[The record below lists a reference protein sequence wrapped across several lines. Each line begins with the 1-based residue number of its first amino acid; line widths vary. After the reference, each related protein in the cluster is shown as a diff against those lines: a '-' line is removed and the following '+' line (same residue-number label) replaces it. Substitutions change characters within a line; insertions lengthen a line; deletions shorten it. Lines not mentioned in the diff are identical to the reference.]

1 MIFSKQKGVAWLLII
16 AGMFV
21 ACNIYTLIPI
31 YSIISNDWLVPSST
45 LTWAS
50 TSFTLLYALGLLVFG
65 PLSDRIGRKEIIVPG
80 MLLFSI
86 SSLLVSFSQSPIELT
101 FYRGLQGFAG
111 GSFAPV
117 AFAYTFDL
125 FQGKFRIFV
134 LSLINTGF
142 LVAGILG
149 QIISAALTD
158 LIMWQTVYHFFSIS
172 YFIFFICF
180 VLLLPRMKVQATSN
194 QMIPVKLLCSLFI
207 SRRLFFCYVIT
218 FSLLLTTVSFYDA
231 VSQFLSNSF
240 TVSEMFIVRGIG
252 LLGAVLSLWG
262 GVLQVKYKE
271 KGSLTI
277 GFSLLLLGLFF
288 MILFPTYLVITFS
301 SILLI
306 AAISILIPT
315 IISVIGTIGKE
326 NRGSS
331 IALYSFS
338 LLVGASFGSLLTTI
352 FDFRGVLIFLFA
364 YMIVNIFLTFQIS
377 YPNSSEELVK

>member
-1 MIFSKQKGVAWLLII
+1 MFISKAKAKSIAWLLII

-31 YSIISNDWLVPSST
+31 YTVISSEWEVTTSS

-50 TSFTLLYALGLLVFG
+50 TSFTLLYAVGLLIFG
-65 PLSDRIGRKEIIVPG
+65 PLSDKLGRKEIIVPG
-80 MLLFSI
+80 MFLFSI
-86 SSLLVSFSQSPIELT
+86 SSLLVSFSQSPSELIL
-101 FYRGLQGFAG
+101 FRGFQGFAG

-149 QIISAALTD
+149 QIISAGLTE
-158 LIMWQTVYHFFSIS
+158 LIEWRTVYQFFSIS
-172 YFIFFICF
+172 YFVFFIFFII
-180 VLLLPRMKVQATSN
+180 LLPRMKALTTTEK
-194 QMIPVKLLCSLFI
+194 MIPVKLLCSLFI
-207 SRRLFFCYVIT
+207 SKKLFYCYAIT

-231 VSQFLSNSF
+231 VSQYLSSSF

-252 LLGAVLSLWG
+252 LFGAILSLWG
-262 GVLQVKYKE
+262 GAIQVRYGD
-271 KGSLTI
+271 KGSLVI
-277 GFSLLLLGLFF
+277 GFALLLVGLSF
-288 MILFPTYLVITFS
+288 MMIFPSYLVIMFS

-315 IISVIGTIGKE
+315 IISVIGTIGIE
-326 NRGSS
+326 NRGST
-331 IALYSFS
+331 IALYSFT
-338 LLVGASFGSLLTTI
+338 LLVGASFGSLLTAV
-352 FDFRGVLIFLFA
+352 FDFRGVLFFLFV
-364 YMIVNIFLTFQIS
+364 YGIINLILTFQIS
-377 YPNSSEELVK
+377 YPNSSD